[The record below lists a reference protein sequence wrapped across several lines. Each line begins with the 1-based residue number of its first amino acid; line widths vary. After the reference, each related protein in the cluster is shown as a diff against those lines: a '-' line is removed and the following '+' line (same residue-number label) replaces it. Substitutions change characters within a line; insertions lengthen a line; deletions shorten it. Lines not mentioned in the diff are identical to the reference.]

1 MKYKSRYDI
10 GQEVKFIFA
19 NDALEILKTI
29 SAQTWVYDIPDVLVE
44 LIDDN
49 FDIALKSIKYVPNVY
64 FKLNDKFR
72 NDRQL
77 IKATIKSFRKHNR
90 INEINIRIKPLTKR
104 KI

>member
-1 MKYKSRYDI
+1 MKYKSRYEV
-10 GQEVKFIFA
+10 GQKVKLIFA
-19 NDALEILKTI
+19 NDALEILKTV
-29 SAQTWVYDIPDVLVE
+29 SAKTWIYDIPDVLVE

-49 FDIALKSIKYVPNVY
+49 FDIALKSVNCVPNIY

-90 INEINIRIKPLTKR
+90 IKEINSRIKQLK
-104 KI
+104 KHE

>member
-1 MKYKSRYDI
+1 MKYKKRYDI
-10 GQEVKFIFA
+10 GQEVKLIFD
-19 NDALEILKTI
+19 NDALEILRVI
-29 SAQTWVYDIPDVLVE
+29 SLNTWIYEIPSMLIE

-49 FDIALKSIKYVPNVY
+49 FYIALKAVKYVPNLY

-77 IKATIKSFRKHNR
+77 INTTIKSFRKHNR
-90 INEINIRIKPLTKR
+90 INEINIRIKPLMKR

>member
-10 GQEVKFIFA
+10 GQEVKIIFA
-19 NDALEILKTI
+19 NDALEILRVISIKTWI
-29 SAQTWVYDIPDVLVE
+29 NEIPSMLIE

-49 FDIALKSIKYVPNVY
+49 FDIALKAVKYVPNVY

-77 IKATIKSFRKHNR
+77 INVTIKSFRKHNR
-90 INEINIRIKPLTKR
+90 INEVNIRIKPLTKR